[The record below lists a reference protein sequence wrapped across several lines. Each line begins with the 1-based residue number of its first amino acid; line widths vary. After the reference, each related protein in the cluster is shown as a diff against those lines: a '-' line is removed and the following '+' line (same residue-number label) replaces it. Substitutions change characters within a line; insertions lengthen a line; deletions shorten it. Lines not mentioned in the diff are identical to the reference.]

1 MVKLLGCEINVV
13 DMGIGPPIIFL
24 HGNPDSS
31 NLWKPV
37 ASALKHSYRCIVPD
51 LPGFGCSSATPN
63 FNYTLAGL
71 AGFVEALYSAL
82 DLQEPVHLV
91 AHDFGGVFAAAW
103 MAAHPGRVRSFT
115 VCNAAFSTAYRWHYW
130 ARIWRTP
137 FVGELSM
144 LTMNRFGF
152 GLELRRGSPNLTRE
166 HIDSTYAVVTPQMK
180 QSVLKLYRAVRQASF
195 AGWEE
200 RYLQAAKKIPVLVLW
215 GEGDPYIP
223 AEMAETF
230 GARRIIK
237 FPGAGHWLPAVETER
252 ITEEIQSFVQSA
264 A

>member
-1 MVKLLGCEINVV
+1 VVKLLGCEINVV

-31 NLWKPV
+31 QLWKPV
-37 ASALKHSYRCIVPD
+37 ASALKHSYRCIIPD
-51 LPGFGCSSATPN
+51 LPGFGRSSATPN

-71 AGFVEALYSAL
+71 AGFVDALYSAL

-91 AHDFGGVFAAAW
+91 AHDFGGVAAAAW

-152 GLELRRGSPNLTRE
+152 GLELRRGSRNLTRE
-166 HIDSTYAVVTPQMK
+166 HIDSAYAVVTP
-180 QSVLKLYRAVRQASF
+180 R
-195 AGWEE
+195 
-200 RYLQAAKKIPVLVLW
+200 
-215 GEGDPYIP
+215 
-223 AEMAETF
+223 
-230 GARRIIK
+230 
-237 FPGAGHWLPAVETER
+237 
-252 ITEEIQSFVQSA
+252 
-264 A
+264 